1 MQIYYFFEGG
11 TGNQESTHQRRLLQL
26 SLCKIPPFFLTC
38 SAIEKMVERSPS
50 IVSTR
55 GMDGMTPLHFSALN
69 GDVETTR
76 LILQTV
82 SSLHYSL
89 KLVFFPLW
97 LYHGDPCPSL
107 YHIANAFGMKCSPDV
122 PRWDMYSL
130 LQVVTLFSRSE
141 EVLHNRLLSKRLSS
155 MQRGLEEGKGGGMQI
170 ITLHRA
176 TNTYN
181 LDKTW
186 LHALHLLPRV

>member
-1 MQIYYFFEGG
+1 MWCKYITFSKEGQVIKSQG
-11 TGNQESTHQRRLLQL
+11 IKGVCYSYHCVKYPL
-26 SLCKIPPFFLTC
+26 FFLTC

-55 GMDGMTPLHFSALN
+55 GMDGMTPLHLSALN

-97 LYHGDPCPSL
+97 LYHSDPCPSL
-107 YHIANAFGMKCSPDV
+107 YYIANAFGMKCSPDV

-155 MQRGLEEGKGGGMQI
+155 TQTRLRRTTQAI
-170 ITLHRA
+170 
-176 TNTYN
+176 NTYN

-186 LHALHLLPRV
+186 NRALHLLPRI